1 MMWKRSLSVC
11 TGCLGRLFQNQQEQV
26 IGPPGMR
33 SLTSMAHKSLINR
46 SEDRYVGVSAD
57 FQQQQQQRGIVSVD
71 VHGNKVDRALRMLR
85 RKLIDEGIRETWM
98 KQRVYVKP
106 CQERKKMREDAEK
119 RIRTRAFKE
128 KMRWILKRKARG
140 Y

>member
-26 IGPPGMR
+26 LGPPGMR
-33 SLTSMAHKSLINR
+33 SLASMAQKSLVNR
-46 SEDRYVGVSAD
+46 SEDGYVGVSAC
-57 FQQQQQQRGIVSVD
+57 FQQQQQRGIVSVD

>member
-1 MMWKRSLSVC
+1 MWKRGLSVYR
-11 TGCLGRLFQNQQEQV
+11 GCLGRLFQNQQEQV
-26 IGPPGMR
+26 IDPQGIR
-33 SLTSMAHKSLINR
+33 CIASMGQKSYINR
-46 SEDRYVGVSAD
+46 YKDGFIGVPACV
-57 FQQQQQQRGIVSVD
+57 QQQQQRGIVSVD

-106 CQERKKMREDAEK
+106 CQERKKMREDADK
-119 RIRTRAFKE
+119 RIRTRGFKE